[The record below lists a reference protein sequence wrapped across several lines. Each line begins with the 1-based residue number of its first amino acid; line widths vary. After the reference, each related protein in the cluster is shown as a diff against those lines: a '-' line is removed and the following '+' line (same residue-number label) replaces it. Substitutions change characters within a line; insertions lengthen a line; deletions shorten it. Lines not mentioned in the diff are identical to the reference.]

1 MEELSC
7 MAITL
12 DKQIAIH
19 LETIKTQEGEVER
32 YVIETTGQLVRLGDG
47 MYIRYKEE
55 DKETGK
61 KNPVTFKLQDD
72 GEIQL
77 TRETDDIRTKL
88 IFLAQKK
95 INGVYKTAYGRIPIE
110 IETTHLKSQ
119 LNSQPISGLLDI
131 DYRLTT
137 GGELLGD
144 YNIRLQFTA

>member
-1 MEELSC
+1 

-19 LETIKTQEGEVER
+19 LETVKTQEGEVER

-55 DKETGK
+55 DEETGQTI
-61 KNPVTFKLQDD
+61 PVTFKLQDD

-77 TRETDDIRTKL
+77 TRETDAIRTKL

-95 INGVYKTAYGRIPIE
+95 ISGTYKTAYGRIPIE
-110 IETTHLKSQ
+110 IETKRLKSQ
-119 LNSQPISGLLDI
+119 LKNQPISGSVEI

-137 GGELLGD
+137 NGELLGD

>member
-1 MEELSC
+1 

-12 DKQIAIH
+12 DKQIEIH

-55 DKETGK
+55 EDESGEST
-61 KNPVTFKLQDD
+61 PVTFKLQDD

-77 TRETDDIRTKL
+77 TRETDAIRTKL
-88 IFLAQKK
+88 IFLAKQK
-95 INGVYKTAYGRIPIE
+95 INGVYKTAYGRMPIE
-110 IETTHLKSQ
+110 IETIRLKSQ
-119 LNSQPISGLLDI
+119 LKDQPISGAIEI

-137 GGELLGD
+137 NGELLGD